1 MALSRTLATRLSLS
15 ALLALPTAA
24 TAVAGDEFLVN
35 TFSEAWQEHPD
46 VVTLKD
52 GSFVVAWDTYFQ
64 AENGS
69 FYFILGQRLSASGKK
84 IGGEFIINDDL
95 VGQARHPTL
104 AALPT
109 GGFAVVWENSVGSV
123 LNETDVYSRVFNAK
137 AQPVS
142 KTTRVHAAS
151 GKSQYSADVAAAGD
165 GYLVAYTS
173 YEGSRVARQDEVF
186 LQRVDGKAKPRGTPV
201 KINKK
206 TELDQKAA
214 RLATLSN
221 GNVVAIWDSESG
233 GSFGDGIADEVRGR
247 IFDAKARP
255 QTGEFVVSADNS
267 GLNEAVDATDT
278 SIGVAALPGGRFV
291 ATWTETVLEGSGDD
305 TTFEVHGRIFDGK
318 GRTAGGEFVVRRSTE
333 GVPRHSTVATLRNGG
348 FVVAWDAP
356 GSRSFAFQ
364 DAYARAFDKN
374 GRPSGAEFDLN
385 QAWKRSDQELPVLAV
400 TKDDRLLAV
409 YESEFADGDDD
420 SIVGRMFAVRGG
432 RVSAGAAAS
441 GAEGLRST
449 RSGGDLSSDLGR
461 LVRGRTDGAAPS
473 AAADRRSSPR

>member
-1 MALSRTLATRLSLS
+1 MALSRTLATRLSLC
-15 ALLALPTAA
+15 ATLALPTAA
-24 TAVAGDEFLVN
+24 TAVAGDEFLIN
-35 TFSEAWQEHPD
+35 DFSEAWQEHPD

-69 FYFILGQRLSASGKK
+69 FYFILGQRLSAAGKK

-95 VGQARHPTL
+95 VGQARHPAL
-104 AALPT
+104 AALPS

-123 LNETDVYSRVFNAK
+123 LNETDIFTRVFDAKARPVSETSRVHEK
-137 AQPVS
+137 
-142 KTTRVHAAS
+142 S
-151 GKSQYSADVAAAGD
+151 GQSQYSADVAATGD

-173 YEGSRVARQDEVF
+173 YEGPKVARQDDVF
-186 LQRVDGKAKPRGTPV
+186 LQRVDAKAKPRGAPV
-201 KINKK
+201 RINQA

-247 IFDAKARP
+247 IFNARAKP
-255 QTGEFVVSADNS
+255 QTAEFIVSGDNS
-267 GLNEAVDATDT
+267 GLSGAADATDT

-291 ATWTETVLEGSGDD
+291 ATWTETVLDGSGDD
-305 TTFEVHGRIFDGK
+305 TTFEVRGRIFDGK
-318 GRTAGGEFVVRRSTE
+318 GRTAGREFVVRKSTD
-333 GVPRHSTVATLRNGG
+333 GVPRHSTVAALRGGG

-364 DAYARAFDKN
+364 DAYARAYDKS
-374 GRPSGAEFDLN
+374 GRPSGGEFDLN
-385 QAWKRSDQELPVLAV
+385 QFWKRSDQELPVLAL

-420 SIVGRMFAVRGG
+420 AIVGRMFAVRGG
-432 RVSAGAAAS
+432 RVVAGAAAS
-441 GAEGLRST
+441 AAEGARSS
-449 RSGGDLSSDLGR
+449 RSGGDLSDDLR
-461 LVRGRTDGAAPS
+461 TLAEGRTDGAAS
-473 AAADRRSSPR
+473 SRAADDGSRR

>member
-1 MALSRTLATRLSLS
+1 MVLSRTLVTGLSLCG
-15 ALLALPTAA
+15 LLALPTAA

-35 TFSEAWQEHPD
+35 DFSKAWQEHPD

-104 AALPT
+104 AALPA

-123 LNETDVYSRVFNAK
+123 LNETDVYTRVFDAK
-137 AQPVS
+137 ARPAS
-142 KTTRVHAAS
+142 KTRRVHKKS
-151 GKSQYSADVAAAGD
+151 VKSQYSADVAATRD

-173 YEGSRVARQDEVF
+173 YTGSRVTRQDEVF
-186 LQRVDGKAKPRGTPV
+186 LQRVDGNGTPRGAPV
-201 KINKK
+201 KINQAS
-206 TELDQKAA
+206 ELDQKAA

-247 IFDAKARP
+247 IFNAKGKP
-255 QTGEFVVSADNS
+255 QTREFVVSADNS
-267 GLNEAVDATDT
+267 GLNGAADATDT

-291 ATWTETVLEGSGDD
+291 ATWTETVLDGSGND
-305 TTFEVHGRIFDGK
+305 TTFEVRGRIFDGK
-318 GRTAGGEFVVRRSTE
+318 GRTAGREFVVRKSTD
-333 GVPRHSTVATLRNGG
+333 GVPRHSTVAALRNGG

-356 GSRSFAFQ
+356 GTRPSSFQ
-364 DAYARAFDKN
+364 DAYARAYDKN
-374 GRPSGAEFDLN
+374 ARPRGGIFDLN
-385 QAWKRSDQELPVLAV
+385 QSWKRSDQELPVLAV
-400 TKDDRLLAV
+400 TKGDRFLAV
-409 YESEFADGDDD
+409 YESEFVDGDDD
-420 SIVGRMFAVRGG
+420 GIVGRMFVARGG
-432 RVSAGAAAS
+432 RVVAGAATAAPV
-441 GAEGLRST
+441 GGELT
-449 RSGGDLSSDLGR
+449 HPGGDLSGEFSTLVEGR
-461 LVRGRTDGAAPS
+461 SDGAAPS
-473 AAADRRSSPR
+473 EAASRRSQR